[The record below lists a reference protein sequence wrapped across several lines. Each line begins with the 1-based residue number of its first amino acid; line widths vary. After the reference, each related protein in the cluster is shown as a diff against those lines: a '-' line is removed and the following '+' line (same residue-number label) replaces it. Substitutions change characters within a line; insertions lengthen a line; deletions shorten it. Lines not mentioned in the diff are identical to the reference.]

1 MTDLLNRFRQYGSS
15 VLASTPEIAHQW
27 TEKSDICELS
37 IPASSSNGFDI
48 ERLRYSCLGIDGYC
62 HARVGQM
69 AYAVRAGH

>member
-48 ERLRYSCLGIDGYC
+48 GYC